1 MSLPV
6 ICSYLR
12 MSIMT
17 TNVARDVRGPI
28 DLQSFGENTNC
39 SAVAKFKIH
48 GIQEKQSQDRH
59 SQTDS

>member
-1 MSLPV
+1 
-6 ICSYLR
+6 
-12 MSIMT
+12 MT
-17 TNVARDVRGPI
+17 MNVARDVRGLI